1 MQKISE
7 PITRVTGEMGA
18 WRGESRKKRGGGGC
32 HGDKAKRV
40 RFYASGLVTNI
51 RLNCC
56 CARVRRAEGHLT
68 SIAGGNRRL
77 IQLNLFA
84 ISVRLAVCLA
94 QPLPKL
100 SKPKCDT
107 CNLSLPNGRPG
118 AVSAAVSRA
127 CVEVLKKQQPGGADK
142 ASGPPPNKITN
153 YLKMQNKI
161 VV

>member
-1 MQKISE
+1 MKRE
-7 PITRVTGEMGA
+7 RAG
-18 WRGESRKKRGGGGC
+18 RKREKKERGGC

-40 RFYASGLVTNI
+40 RFYASGHVTNI

-84 ISVRLAVCLA
+84 ISVRLAVRRA

-100 SKPKCDT
+100 SKQEKEKENQNSDT
-107 CNLSLPNGRPG
+107 CNLSLPNGSPG

-127 CVEVLKKQQPGGADK
+127 WVEVLQKQQPEGADK

>member
-1 MQKISE
+1 MKWE
-7 PITRVTGEMGA
+7 RGGEKAG
-18 WRGESRKKRGGGGC
+18 KKRGGGGGC

-84 ISVRLAVCLA
+84 ISVRLAVRLA

-100 SKPKCDT
+100 SKQEKEKENQNVTLATSHCQM
-107 CNLSLPNGRPG
+107 
-118 AVSAAVSRA
+118 A
-127 CVEVLKKQQPGGADK
+127 
-142 ASGPPPNKITN
+142 GPER
-153 YLKMQNKI
+153 
-161 VV
+161 